1 MGSCA
6 ILYEIVHSFF
16 VLSILGALNRPL
28 GTLQGEVAFRPIGE
42 QGIPAVVARHR
53 RFSVSSLELELVGEN
68 RFRIKATT
76 DAEGRFSF
84 TGLPL
89 GHYSLR
95 FKNSAGQPFSTKV
108 SLSSSKP
115 ARAFSLDL
123 IQNMVG
129 ARNTL
134 LKTEEIRQP
143 RLRNELL
150 AIFSEDQLIRQKW
163 IAGDVSKDQPKTLRE
178 MEQINL
184 RQVSRVQG
192 LVSRHGWLGPK
203 LVGFDGSKGAFL
215 VIQHAPPTTQIRWY
229 PVLERAFRKGELPPD
244 EFAMFTDRVLLA
256 KGKKQRFGTVALPPK
271 EWIEGEPVFQ
281 PIEDPTAVDGLRASV
296 GLPPLAEY
304 KELLRTMYRPG
315 DVNPK
320 GLSPNSS
327 DGKGE

>member
-1 MGSCA
+1 MLAG
-6 ILYEIVHSFF
+6 EI
-16 VLSILGALNRPL
+16 
-28 GTLQGEVAFRPIGE
+28 AFRPIGE

-68 RFRIKATT
+68 RYRTTAKT

-84 TGLPL
+84 IGLPL
-89 GHYSLR
+89 GEYSLR

-108 SLSSSKP
+108 ILSFSKP
-115 ARAFSLDL
+115 VRAFSLDL

-129 ARNTL
+129 ARKTL
-134 LKTEEIRQP
+134 LQTQEIRQP
-143 RLRNELL
+143 NLRAELL
-150 AIFSEDQLIRQKW
+150 AIFEEDQRIREKW
-163 IAGDVSKDQPKTLRE
+163 IAGDASKDQPETLKV

-184 RQVSRVQG
+184 RHVSRIKG
-192 LVSRHGWLGPK
+192 LVSRQGWLGPK

-215 VIQHAPPTTQIRWY
+215 VIQHAPPTTQIHWF

-281 PIEDPTAVDGLRASV
+281 PIDDQKGVDARRAAV

-304 KELLRTMYRPG
+304 KELLRTMYKPP

-320 GLSPNSS
+320 GASPREM
-327 DGKGE
+327 DERKD